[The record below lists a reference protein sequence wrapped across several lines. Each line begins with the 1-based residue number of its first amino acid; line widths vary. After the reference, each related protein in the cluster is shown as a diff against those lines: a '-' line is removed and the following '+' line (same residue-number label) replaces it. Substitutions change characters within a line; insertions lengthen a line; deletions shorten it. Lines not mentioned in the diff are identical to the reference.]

1 MQTLTLDA
9 EGNPEVS
16 SGPVPACNDEDVLVK
31 VRACVLSRRGIAN
44 EGAGPAPA
52 AYGPSSD
59 ANGPAPAGNGPSS
72 DANGAL
78 GAISRSFTGIVE
90 SIGRRVDSLGWR
102 MDQLGRGDRVVV
114 CHAES
119 GFSEYR
125 SVPANQVVK
134 LPQGVSYEEGAIAG
148 LMPTVLKG
156 MERAGV
162 KGRTVFVSGAGT
174 TGLLATQVASISDA
188 AVVIASDLHA
198 KRLQRAAD
206 TGADTLIN
214 ASTEDVYRRVMD
226 RTGGQ
231 GVDVC
236 LECAGNQTSFAQCAA
251 VLRPGG
257 KLVVLKADT
266 HSVSIDMG
274 EWSERSLQLIMGREQ
289 PFETPHLVDRGLK
302 LVGIGA
308 VRLRPLLT
316 HVFPAHRAAEALELI
331 DSHPDLAVEVALIWG

>member
-9 EGNPEVS
+9 EGKPELS

-31 VRACVLSRRGIAN
+31 VRACVLSRRSVADN
-44 EGAGPAPA
+44 GAGP
-52 AYGPSSD
+52 PST
-59 ANGPAPAGNGPSS
+59 
-72 DANGAL
+72 ANGAH
-78 GAISRSFTGIVE
+78 GAISRSFTGIIE
-90 SIGRRVDSLGWR
+90 STGRLVGSPGRRVELP
-102 MDQLGRGDRVVV
+102 GRGDRVVA
-114 CHAES
+114 CLTDG

-125 SVPANQVVK
+125 SVPANQAVK

-156 MERAGV
+156 VERAEVEGS
-162 KGRTVFVSGAGT
+162 TVFVSGAGT
-174 TGLLATQVASISDA
+174 TGLLGTQVSSISGAA
-188 AVVIASDLHA
+188 AVIVSDLHA

-206 TGADTLIN
+206 TGSDTLIN
-214 ASTEDVYRRVMD
+214 ASTEDVHRRVMD

-231 GVDVC
+231 GVDVS
-236 LECAGNQTSFAQCAA
+236 LECAGNGTSFAQCAA

-266 HSVSIDMG
+266 HTVSIDMR

-289 PFETPHLVDRGLK
+289 PFETPYLVDRGLK

-316 HVFPAHRAAEALELI
+316 HVFPAHRAVEALELI
-331 DSHPDLAVEVALIWG
+331 DDHPDLAVEVALIWG

>member
-1 MQTLTLDA
+1 MLNDEEAAMQTLTLDA

-31 VRACVLSRRGIAN
+31 VRACVLSRRSVAN
-44 EGAGPAPA
+44 NVAGPVP
-52 AYGPSSD
+52 G
-59 ANGPAPAGNGPSS
+59 ANGS
-72 DANGAL
+72 L
-78 GAISRSFTGIVE
+78 GAITRSFTGVIE
-90 SIGRRVDSLGWR
+90 STGQLVDATGRRVES
-102 MDQLGRGDRVVV
+102 LGRGDRVIA
-114 CHAES
+114 CHTDG
-119 GFSEYR
+119 GFSEFR
-125 SVPANQVVK
+125 SVPVNQVLK
-134 LPQGVSYEEGAIAG
+134 LPNGVSYEEGAIAG

-156 MERAGV
+156 VERAEV
-162 KGRTVFVSGAGT
+162 KGSTVFVSGAGT
-174 TGLLATQVASISDA
+174 TGLLGTQVASISGA
-188 AVVIASDLHA
+188 AAVIASDLHA

-214 ASTEDVYRRVMD
+214 ASTEDVHRRVMD
-226 RTGGQ
+226 RTAGQ

-236 LECAGNQTSFAQCAA
+236 LECAGNGTSFAQCAA

-266 HSVSIDMG
+266 HSVSIDIR

-289 PFETPHLVDRGLK
+289 PFETPYLVDRGLK

-331 DSHPDLAVEVALIWG
+331 DGHPDLAVEVALIWG

>member
-31 VRACVLSRRGIAN
+31 VRACVLSRRGNADG
-44 EGAGPAPA
+44 GAGP
-52 AYGPSSD
+52 SS
-59 ANGPAPAGNGPSS
+59 A
-72 DANGAL
+72 ANGAL
-78 GAISRSFTGIVE
+78 GAISRSFTGVIE
-90 SIGRRVDSLGWR
+90 SIGRLVDSPGR
-102 MDQLGRGDRVVV
+102 HMDSLGRGDRVVV
-114 CHAES
+114 CHAEG

-148 LMPTVLKG
+148 LMPTILKG
-156 MERAGV
+156 MERAGA

-174 TGLLATQVASISDA
+174 TGLLGTQVASISDA
-188 AVVIASDLHA
+188 AAVITSDLHA

-257 KLVVLKADT
+257 KLVVLKADA
-266 HSVSIDMG
+266 HSVSIDLG

-331 DSHPDLAVEVALIWG
+331 DGHPDLAVEVALIWG

>member
-16 SGPVPACNDEDVLVK
+16 SGPVPACNDEDVLIK
-31 VRACVLSRRGIAN
+31 VRACVLSRRSVADN
-44 EGAGPAPA
+44 GADP
-52 AYGPSSD
+52 PST
-59 ANGPAPAGNGPSS
+59 
-72 DANGAL
+72 ANGAH
-78 GAISRSFTGIVE
+78 GAISRSFTGVIE
-90 SIGRRVDSLGWR
+90 STGRLVDSPGRRVDSLG
-102 MDQLGRGDRVVV
+102 RGDRIVA
-114 CHAES
+114 CHTDG

-125 SVPANQVVK
+125 SVPAHQAVK

-156 MERAGV
+156 MERADV
-162 KGRTVFVSGAGT
+162 KGSTVFVSGLGT
-174 TGLLATQVASISDA
+174 TGLLGTQVASISGA
-188 AVVIASDLHA
+188 AAVIASDLHA

-214 ASTEDVYRRVMD
+214 ASTEDVHRRVMD

-236 LECAGNQTSFAQCAA
+236 LECVGSEASFAQCAA
-251 VLRPGG
+251 VLRPAG
-257 KLVVLKADT
+257 KIVVLKAAAHT
-266 HSVSIDMG
+266 VSIDMR
-274 EWSERSLQLIMGREQ
+274 EWSERSLQLIMGHEQ
-289 PFETPHLVDRGLK
+289 PFETSYLVDRGLK

-331 DSHPDLAVEVALIWG
+331 DGHPDLAVEVALIWG

>member
-16 SGPVPACNDEDVLVK
+16 SRPVPACNDEEVLVK
-31 VRACVLSRRGIAN
+31 VRACVLSRRSAVHK
-44 EGAGPAPA
+44 GADP
-52 AYGPSSD
+52 PST
-59 ANGPAPAGNGPSS
+59 
-72 DANGAL
+72 ANGAQ
-78 GAISRSFTGIVE
+78 GAISRSFTGVIE
-90 SIGRRVDSLGWR
+90 STGRLVDSPGRRVDT
-102 MDQLGRGDRVVV
+102 LGRGDRVVA
-114 CHAES
+114 CHTDG

-162 KGRTVFVSGAGT
+162 EGRTVFVSGAGT
-174 TGLLATQVASISDA
+174 TGLLGTQVASISGA
-188 AVVIASDLHA
+188 TAVIASDLHVQ
-198 KRLQRAAD
+198 RLQRAAD

-214 ASTEDVYRRVMD
+214 ASTEDVHRRVMD

-236 LECAGNQTSFAQCAA
+236 LECAGSGTSFAQCAA

-266 HSVSIDMG
+266 HSVTIDIR
-274 EWSERSLQLIMGREQ
+274 EWSERSLQLIMGRER
-289 PFETPHLVDRGLK
+289 PFETPYLVDRGLK

-331 DSHPDLAVEVALIWG
+331 DGHPDLAVEVALIWG

>member
-16 SGPVPACNDEDVLVK
+16 SGPVPAFNDEDVLVK
-31 VRACVLSRRGIAN
+31 VRACVLSRRSIADR
-44 EGAGPAPA
+44 GAGPP
-52 AYGPSSD
+52 SD
-59 ANGPAPAGNGPSS
+59 ANGSQ
-72 DANGAL
+72 GAF
-78 GAISRSFTGIVE
+78 SRSFTGVIE
-90 SIGRRVDSLGWR
+90 STGRRVDSLG
-102 MDQLGRGDRVVV
+102 RGDRVVA
-114 CHAES
+114 CHTDG

-125 SVPANQVVK
+125 SVPAYQVVK
-134 LPQGVSYEEGAIAG
+134 LPHDVSYEEGAIAG

-162 KGRTVFVSGAGT
+162 EGRTVFVSGAGT
-174 TGLLATQVASISDA
+174 TGLLSTQVATISGA
-188 AVVIASDLHA
+188 ATVIACDLHA
-198 KRLQRAAD
+198 RRLQRAGD

-214 ASTEDVYRRVMD
+214 ASTEDAYRRVMD

-236 LECAGNQTSFAQCAA
+236 LECAGSGTSFAQCAA

-266 HSVSIDMG
+266 HSVSIDLR
-274 EWSERSLQLIMGREQ
+274 EWSERSLQLIMGHEQ
-289 PFETPHLVDRGLK
+289 PFETPHLLDRGLK

-316 HVFPAHRAAEALELI
+316 HVFPAHRAAEALQLI
-331 DSHPDLAVEVALIWG
+331 DGHPDLAVEVSLIWG

>member
-16 SGPVPACNDEDVLVK
+16 SEPVPACNDEDVLVK
-31 VRACVLSRRGIAN
+31 VRACVLSRRSVADN
-44 EGAGPAPA
+44 GAGP
-52 AYGPSSD
+52 PST
-59 ANGPAPAGNGPSS
+59 
-72 DANGAL
+72 ANGAH
-78 GAISRSFTGIVE
+78 GTVSRSFTGVIE
-90 SIGRRVDSLGWR
+90 STGRLVDAPGRRVDSLG
-102 MDQLGRGDRVVV
+102 RGDRVVA
-114 CHAES
+114 CHND
-119 GFSEYR
+119 GCFSEYR
-125 SVPANQVVK
+125 SVPAHEVVK

-156 MERAGV
+156 MERAEV

-174 TGLLATQVASISDA
+174 TGLLGTQVASISGA
-188 AVVIASDLHA
+188 SAVIASDLHA

-231 GVDVC
+231 GVDVS
-236 LECAGNQTSFAQCAA
+236 LECAGSGTSFAQCAA

-257 KLVVLKADT
+257 RLVVLKADS
-266 HSVSIDMG
+266 HSVTIDVR

-289 PFETPHLVDRGLK
+289 PLETPYLVDRGLK

-316 HVFPAHRAAEALELI
+316 HVFPAHRAAEALDLI
-331 DSHPDLAVEVALIWG
+331 DGHPDLAVEVALIWG

>member
-31 VRACVLSRRGIAN
+31 VRACVLSRRGNADG
-44 EGAGPAPA
+44 GAGP
-52 AYGPSSD
+52 PS
-59 ANGPAPAGNGPSS
+59 A
-72 DANGAL
+72 ANGAH
-78 GAISRSFTGIVE
+78 GAISRSFTGVIE
-90 SIGRRVDSLGWR
+90 STGRLVDSSGRRADA
-102 MDQLGRGDRVVV
+102 LGRGDRVVV
-114 CHAES
+114 CHTDG

-134 LPQGVSYEEGAIAG
+134 LPQGVSFEEGAIAG
-148 LMPTVLKG
+148 LIPTVLKG
-156 MERAGV
+156 MERAEV

-174 TGLLATQVASISDA
+174 TGLLGTQVASISGA
-188 AVVIASDLHA
+188 AAVIASDLHA

-214 ASTEDVYRRVMD
+214 VSTEDVQRRVMD

-236 LECAGNQTSFAQCAA
+236 LECAGNEMSFAQCAA

-257 KLVVLKADT
+257 KLVVLKAES
-266 HSVSIDMG
+266 HSVSIDMR

-331 DSHPDLAVEVALIWG
+331 DGHPDLAVEVALIWR

>member
-31 VRACVLSRRGIAN
+31 VRACVLSRRSVADN
-44 EGAGPAPA
+44 GADP
-52 AYGPSSD
+52 PST
-59 ANGPAPAGNGPSS
+59 
-72 DANGAL
+72 ANGAH
-78 GAISRSFTGIVE
+78 GAISRSFTGVIE
-90 SIGRRVDSLGWR
+90 STGRRVDSLGR
-102 MDQLGRGDRVVV
+102 RVDSLGRGDRVVA
-114 CHAES
+114 CLAGG

-125 SVPANQVVK
+125 SVPASQAIK
-134 LPQGVSYEEGAIAG
+134 LPHGVSFEEGAIAG

-156 MERAGV
+156 MERADV
-162 KGRTVFVSGAGT
+162 KGSTVFVSGLGT
-174 TGLLATQVASISDA
+174 TGLLGTQVASISGA
-188 AVVIASDLHA
+188 AAVIASDLHA

-214 ASTEDVYRRVMD
+214 ASTEDVHRRVMD

-236 LECAGNQTSFAQCAA
+236 LECAGSGASFAQCAA

-257 KLVVLKADT
+257 KLVVLKADS
-266 HSVSIDMG
+266 HSVSIDMR

-289 PFETPHLVDRGLK
+289 PFETPYLVDRGLK

-331 DSHPDLAVEVALIWG
+331 DGHPDLAVEVALIWG

>member
-9 EGNPEVS
+9 EGNPELS

-31 VRACVLSRRGIAN
+31 VRACVLSRRSVADN
-44 EGAGPAPA
+44 GAD
-52 AYGPSSD
+52 PSST
-59 ANGPAPAGNGPSS
+59 
-72 DANGAL
+72 ANGAH
-78 GAISRSFTGIVE
+78 GAISRSFTGVIE
-90 SIGRRVDSLGWR
+90 STGRLAGSPGRRVDSLG
-102 MDQLGRGDRVVV
+102 RGDRVVA
-114 CHAES
+114 CLTDG

-125 SVPANQVVK
+125 SVPANQAVK

-156 MERAGV
+156 MERAEVEGS
-162 KGRTVFVSGAGT
+162 TVFVSGAGT
-174 TGLLATQVASISDA
+174 TGLLGTQVSSISGAA
-188 AVVIASDLHA
+188 AVIVSDLHA

-214 ASTEDVYRRVMD
+214 ASTEDVHRRVMD

-231 GVDVC
+231 GVDVS
-236 LECAGNQTSFAQCAA
+236 LECAGNGSSFAQCAA

-266 HSVSIDMG
+266 HTVSIDMR

-289 PFETPHLVDRGLK
+289 PFETPSLVDRGLK

-316 HVFPAHRAAEALELI
+316 HVFPAHRAVEALELI
-331 DSHPDLAVEVALIWG
+331 DDHPDLAVEVALIWG

>member
-16 SGPVPACNDEDVLVK
+16 SGPVPVCNDEDVLVK
-31 VRACVLSRRGIAN
+31 VRACVLSRRSIADG
-44 EGAGPAPA
+44 GAGP
-52 AYGPSSD
+52 SS
-59 ANGPAPAGNGPSS
+59 ASNGPSS
-72 DANGAL
+72 ASNGPSSASNGAL
-78 GAISRSFTGIVE
+78 GAISRSFTGVIE
-90 SIGRRVDSLGWR
+90 STGRGVDSPGR
-102 MDQLGRGDRVVV
+102 GVDSPGRGDRVVA
-114 CHAES
+114 CHAEG

-125 SVPANQVVK
+125 CVPVNQVVK
-134 LPQGVSYEEGAIAG
+134 LPQGISYEEGAIAG

-156 MERAGV
+156 MERAEV

-174 TGLLATQVASISDA
+174 TGLLGTQVVSISDA
-188 AVVIASDLHA
+188 AAVIASDLHA

-236 LECAGNQTSFAQCAA
+236 LECVGSQTSFAQCAA

-257 KLVVLKADT
+257 KLVVLKADN
-266 HSVSIDMG
+266 HSVSIDMR
-274 EWSERSLQLIMGREQ
+274 EWSERSLQLIMAREQ

-331 DSHPDLAVEVALIWG
+331 EGHPDLAVEVALIWG

>member
-16 SGPVPACNDEDVLVK
+16 SEPVPACNDEDVLVK
-31 VRACVLSRRGIAN
+31 VRACLLSRRGNADG
-44 EGAGPAPA
+44 GAGP
-52 AYGPSSD
+52 PSS
-59 ANGPAPAGNGPSS
+59 ANGTH
-72 DANGAL
+72 
-78 GAISRSFTGIVE
+78 GAISRSFTGVIE
-90 SIGRRVDSLGWR
+90 STGRLVDSLGR
-102 MDQLGRGDRVVV
+102 GVDSLGRGDRVVA
-114 CHAES
+114 CHVDG

-125 SVPANQVVK
+125 SVPAHQVVK
-134 LPQGVSYEEGAIAG
+134 FPQGVSFEEGAIAG

-156 MERAGV
+156 MERAEV
-162 KGRTVFVSGAGT
+162 KGRTVFVSGVGT
-174 TGLLATQVASISDA
+174 TGLLGTQVASISGA
-188 AVVIASDLHA
+188 EAVIASDLHA

-214 ASTEDVYRRVMD
+214 ASTEDVRRRVME

-236 LECAGNQTSFAQCAA
+236 LECVGSGASFAQCAA

-257 KLVVLKADT
+257 KLVVLKADS
-266 HSVSIDMG
+266 HSVSIDMQ

-331 DSHPDLAVEVALIWG
+331 DGHPDLAVEVALIWG

>member
-31 VRACVLSRRGIAN
+31 VRACVLSRRRVADN
-44 EGAGPAPA
+44 GADP
-52 AYGPSSD
+52 PST
-59 ANGPAPAGNGPSS
+59 
-72 DANGAL
+72 ANGAH
-78 GAISRSFTGIVE
+78 GAISRSFTGVIE
-90 SIGRRVDSLGWR
+90 SSGRLVDSLGR
-102 MDQLGRGDRVVV
+102 GVDSLGRGDRVVA
-114 CHAES
+114 CLTDG

-125 SVPANQVVK
+125 SVPASQAVK
-134 LPQGVSYEEGAIAG
+134 LPHGVSYEEGAIAG

-156 MERAGV
+156 MERADV
-162 KGRTVFVSGAGT
+162 KGSTVFVCGLGT
-174 TGLLATQVASISDA
+174 TGLLGTQVASISGAA
-188 AVVIASDLHA
+188 AVIVSDLHA

-206 TGADTLIN
+206 IGADTLIN
-214 ASTEDVYRRVMD
+214 ASTEDVHRRVMD

-236 LECAGNQTSFAQCAA
+236 LECAGSGASFSQCAA

-257 KLVVLKADT
+257 KLVVLKANS
-266 HSVSIDMG
+266 HSVSIDMR
-274 EWSERSLQLIMGREQ
+274 EWSERSLQLIMGHEQ
-289 PFETPHLVDRGLK
+289 SFETPYLVDRGLK

-331 DSHPDLAVEVALIWG
+331 DGHPDLAVEVALIWG

>member
-16 SGPVPACNDEDVLVK
+16 GGPVPACNDGEVLVK
-31 VRACVLSRRGIAN
+31 VRACVLPRRGNADG
-44 EGAGPAPA
+44 GAGPTSADD
-52 AYGPSSD
+52 GVI
-59 ANGPAPAGNGPSS
+59 
-72 DANGAL
+72 
-78 GAISRSFTGIVE
+78 GAISHSFTGVIE
-90 SIGRRVDSLGWR
+90 STGRLVDSSGRLV
-102 MDQLGRGDRVVV
+102 DSPGRGDRVVA
-114 CHAES
+114 CHTEG

-125 SVPANQVVK
+125 SVPAHQVVK

-148 LMPTVLKG
+148 LMPTILKG
-156 MERAGV
+156 IERAEV

-174 TGLLATQVASISDA
+174 TGLLGTQVASISGA
-188 AVVIASDLHA
+188 SAVIVSDLHA

-214 ASTEDVYRRVMD
+214 ASTEDVQRRVMD

-236 LECAGNQTSFAQCAA
+236 LECAGNGTSFAQCAA
-251 VLRPGG
+251 VLRPCG
-257 KLVVLKADT
+257 KLVVLKADL
-266 HSVSIDMG
+266 HSVSIDIG

-289 PFETPHLVDRGLK
+289 PFETPSLVDRGLK

-316 HVFPAHRAAEALELI
+316 HVFPAHRAAEAIELI
-331 DSHPDLAVEVALIWG
+331 DGHPDLAVEVALIWG

>member
-31 VRACVLSRRGIAN
+31 VRACVLSRRGIADG
-44 EGAGPAPA
+44 GAGP
-52 AYGPSSD
+52 SS
-59 ANGPAPAGNGPSS
+59 A
-72 DANGAL
+72 ANGAP
-78 GAISRSFTGIVE
+78 GAFSRSFTGVIE
-90 SIGRRVDSLGWR
+90 STGQRVDSPGRLVDSTGRRVDSLS
-102 MDQLGRGDRVVV
+102 RGDRVVA
-114 CHAES
+114 CHSEG

-125 SVPANQVVK
+125 SVPAYQVVK

-156 MERAGV
+156 MERAEV
-162 KGRTVFVSGAGT
+162 KGRTVFVSGTGT
-174 TGLLATQVASISDA
+174 TGLLGTQVASISGA
-188 AVVIASDLHA
+188 AAVIASDLHA

-214 ASTEDVYRRVMD
+214 ASTEDVHRRVMD

-236 LECAGNQTSFAQCAA
+236 LECVGSGTSFAQCAA

-266 HSVSIDMG
+266 HAVSIDMRD
-274 EWSERSLQLIMGREQ
+274 WSERSLQLIMGREQ
-289 PFETPHLVDRGLK
+289 PFETPCLVDRGLK

-331 DSHPDLAVEVALIWG
+331 DGHPDLAVEVALIWG